1 MKRCL
6 LIAII
11 NVLISTPLIFAANQQ
26 NPILER
32 IGVKRGICVL
42 LTDPTG
48 ELALELARESE
59 LLIYVQLPQAENV
72 EKMRRAVDDAG
83 FYGTRIFVDKGPL
96 NRLHLA
102 DNIADAIVAVGRAK
116 RVPEAEVLRVLRPQG
131 KALLGR
137 KVLTKPYPKG
147 VDDWSYPYHSS
158 DNNPQSADLVARSP
172 YLSQFIAEPKFCPS
186 PAVTV
191 AAGGRIFRA
200 YGHLAHQA
208 NQNAMLNT
216 LLAVNAYNGT
226 ILWKRPLRE
235 GFMILRN
242 TIIATPETLYLADD
256 KSCKRLDAA
265 TGELKD
271 ELVVSEDDTGGTVWK
286 WMALGNDVL
295 YALIGGEEVK
305 APPLRSDSLG
315 LGGWPRVN
323 WPGFDYPNPKTAWG
337 QGRTLLAIDLK
348 TKKVLWRH
356 REQEPVDGRAVCM
369 RNGRI
374 YYLSPQK
381 LLARLNAETGRIVWK
396 TSDAVL
402 LKAIGPLFPQQPRWT
417 GLSPFPYVRC
427 NDKFLFFSGPRIPR
441 VVAVSTEDG
450 TLQWHKEV
458 PLTDAGSVHLL
469 LREDALYAVGQ
480 GTGNTS
486 FSMEY
491 DTGEVLTH
499 FLGRRACTMVT
510 GSTDSIFYRAPGGTV
525 RIDPANWAAEHIA
538 PMRPPCY
545 EGVIISGGLLHW
557 GSWKCR
563 CQLSLYGHICLSP
576 AGDFNY
582 RPGLDESRLESG
594 LGDPTRVE
602 RFEVHPD
609 DWPRYNGNNGRTST
623 TKVAIP
629 RQVLRQWTSQPSS
642 SAMPTAP
649 VVAGGVVFVGDNNG
663 LLRAL
668 DASDGKLRWKAYTGG
683 AIFHPPAVWQG
694 RVYLGSADG
703 HVYAFEA
710 ATGRLVWRFRAA
722 PTRRWIPVFSKL
734 ISTWPVAGGV
744 VVDDGVVYAAA
755 GIAHYDGTHVYA
767 LNAVTGEVKW
777 YNDTSGKLSQQT
789 SSGISLQGS
798 LYIDEGQLRFAGG
811 NACPLASYD
820 LKTGECTSGP
830 NNRVGSTFRT
840 AFYPYYP
847 EHGQYVSLNH
857 TFADGKTLSYTA
869 DYSGTRHSTLALFEP
884 LSPGAK
890 KLPPNWRI
898 LPRAQERKTK
908 PSIVWQSGSHAKYN
922 SFVVAPSTLLTG
934 SQTSLENRTSF
945 SLAAVSIEDGSQLWR
960 KELSAAVVKA
970 GTAVDHKARIFVSL
984 EDGRVLCFAAPE

>member
-6 LIAII
+6 LIAIVS
-11 NVLISTPLIFAANQQ
+11 VLINTPVIFAANQQ
-26 NPILER
+26 DPILER

-42 LTDPTG
+42 LGDPTG
-48 ELALELARESE
+48 ELAVELARESE
-59 LLIYVQLPQAENV
+59 LMIYVQLPQAENV
-72 EKMRRAVDDAG
+72 ERVRRAADDAG
-83 FYGTRIFVDKGPL
+83 FYGTRIFVDKGLL

-102 DNIADAIVAVGRAK
+102 DNIADAIVAVGGAK
-116 RVPEAEVLRVLRPQG
+116 GVPNAEVLRVLRPQA
-131 KALLGR
+131 KAFLGR
-137 KVLTKPYPKG
+137 KILTKPYPKG

-158 DNNPQSADLVARSP
+158 DNNPQSADLVARAP
-172 YLSQFIAEPKFCPS
+172 YLSQYIAEPKFCPS

-256 KSCKRLDAA
+256 KSCRLLNAA
-265 TGELKD
+265 TGELRD
-271 ELVVSEDDTGGTVWK
+271 ELIVSEDDTGGTVWK

-315 LGGWPRVN
+315 LGGWPRAN
-323 WPGFDYPNPKTAWG
+323 WPGFDYPDPKTAWG

-374 YYLSPQK
+374 YYLGPEK
-381 LLARLNAETGRIVWK
+381 LLACLNAETGRIVWK

-402 LKAIGPLFPQQPRWT
+402 LKAVGPLFPQQPRWT

-441 VVAVSTEDG
+441 VVAVST
-450 TLQWHKEV
+450 
-458 PLTDAGSVHLL
+458 SVHLL

-557 GSWKCR
+557 GAWKCR

-602 RFEVHPD
+602 KFEVHPD
-609 DWPRYNGNNGRTST
+609 DWPRYNGSKSRAST

-629 RQVLRQWTSQPSS
+629 RQVSRRWTSRPSS

-649 VVAGGVVFVGDNNG
+649 VVAGGVVFVGDHNG
-663 LLRAL
+663 LLRAM
-668 DASDGKLRWKAYTGG
+668 DASSGKLRWKAYTGG
-683 AIFHPPAVWQG
+683 AVFHPPAVWQG
-694 RVYLGSADG
+694 RVYLGSTDG

-722 PTRRWIPVFSKL
+722 PARRWIPIFSKL

-767 LNAVTGEVKW
+767 LDAVTGEVEW

-789 SSGISLQGS
+789 SSGISLQGN

-820 LKTGECTSGP
+820 LKTGECTSEP
-830 NNRVGSTFRT
+830 NNRFSSAFRT

-847 EHGQYVSLNH
+847 EHGQYMSLNH
-857 TFADGKTLSYTA
+857 TLADGRTLDYA
-869 DYSGTRHSTLALFEP
+869 VEYSGTRHSTLALFEP

-890 KLPPNWRI
+890 KLPPYWRF
-898 LPRAQERKTK
+898 LPRAQEPKTK
-908 PSIVWQSGSHAKYN
+908 P
-922 SFVVAPSTLLTG
+922 
-934 SQTSLENRTSF
+934 
-945 SLAAVSIEDGSQLWR
+945 
-960 KELSAAVVKA
+960 
-970 GTAVDHKARIFVSL
+970 
-984 EDGRVLCFAAPE
+984 